1 MGRGGLASD
10 ARFATHAARKA
21 NEDALD
27 EIVSS
32 FTRTRERWELAA
44 ELQGAGIAAAPVES
58 LRDSYERD
66 PQLRH
71 HYQQVR
77 QPTAPDADIP
87 IDGEA
92 IRFSGH
98 EHRLQRAPMLGEHNE
113 SVLCG
118 IVGLSQRSTTAWSS
132 TR

>member
-1 MGRGGLASD
+1 MRDS
-10 ARFATHAARKA
+10 RFATHAARKA

-27 EIVSS
+27 QIVSS
-32 FTRTRERWELAA
+32 FTRERERWELAA
-44 ELQGAGIAAAPVES
+44 ELQAAGIAAAPVEN
-58 LRDSYERD
+58 LRDTCERD

-98 EHRLQRAPMLGEHNE
+98 EHRLRRAPMLGEHNE
-113 SVLCG
+113 SLLCG
-118 IVGLSQRSTTAWSS
+118 IVGLSQQEYDRLVLEEVVG
-132 TR
+132 